1 MNPFLNEE
9 PSFHKS
15 VNLMVDRAIKTLD
28 LPEGLGARIKVC
40 NSVCQVQFP
49 VKINNKIEIFKGW
62 RAVHSEHRLPSKG
75 GIRYSPDVNEEE
87 VVALAALM
95 TYKCAVVD
103 VPFGGSKGALII
115 DPSKYNEEQLEKITR
130 RYVRELAKRG
140 YISPSTNVPAPDVGT
155 GAREMAW
162 IADTYK
168 HLYPND
174 INHIAVVTGKPVTQ
188 GGIRGRN
195 EATGR
200 GIQFVLREFFRHQD
214 DVQKANMDGDID
226 SKKVVI
232 QGLGNVGYHAS
243 KFLQEE
249 DNALF
254 IAVIERD
261 GALLNEN
268 GLNIAN
274 LKEFICKNGGVKG
287 FPDGKF
293 IENGIS
299 VLELPCDIL
308 LLAALESQ
316 ITSDNADRIQASLI
330 VEGANGPVTYTA
342 DEQLRKKGIIILPD
356 IYVNA
361 GGVTV
366 SYFEWIKNLSHI
378 RFGRLE
384 RRFDELKGQKI
395 VEVLETMFD
404 KKIPPD
410 MREELLMAAKEIDLV
425 RSGLDETM
433 RTAFQE
439 MREIKESR
447 KEISDFR
454 TSAFVVA
461 IQKIAKSYIEMG
473 I

>member
-1 MNPFLNEE
+1 MNPFLNKE

-28 LPEGLGARIKVC
+28 LPEGLGDQIKAC
-40 NSVCQVQFP
+40 NSVCEVQFP
-49 VKINNKIEIFKGW
+49 VQINNKIEIFKGW
-62 RAVHSEHRLPSKG
+62 RAIHSEHRLPSKG
-75 GIRYSPDVNEEE
+75 GIRYSPDVHEQE

-140 YISPSTNVPAPDVGT
+140 YISPSTNVPAPDIGT

-168 HLYPND
+168 HLYPTD

-188 GGIRGRN
+188 GGIRGRQ

-200 GIQFVLREFFRHQD
+200 GIQFVLREFFRHKD

-261 GALLNEN
+261 GAILNEK

-274 LKEFICKNGGVKG
+274 LKKFICKNGGVKG

-316 ITSDNADRIQASLI
+316 ITSNNADRIQASLI

-361 GGVTV
+361 GGVTA

-395 VEVLETMFD
+395 VDVLEVMFD

-410 MREELLMAAKEIDLV
+410 MREGLLTAAKEIDLV

-447 KEISDFR
+447 QEISDFR
-454 TSAFVVA
+454 TSAYVVA

>member
-1 MNPFLNEE
+1 MKPFLNEE

-15 VNLMVDRAIKTLD
+15 VNLMVDRAINTLD
-28 LPEGLGARIKVC
+28 LPEGLGDQIKAC
-40 NSVCQVQFP
+40 NSVCEVQFP
-49 VKINNKIEIFKGW
+49 VKINNRIEIFKGW

-75 GIRYSPDVNEEE
+75 GIRYSPDVQEQE

-115 DPSKYNEEQLEKITR
+115 DPSKYNEDQLERITR

-140 YISPSTNVPAPDVGT
+140 YISPSTNVPAPDMGT

-174 INHIAVVTGKPVTQ
+174 INHIAVVTGKPVSQ
-188 GGIRGRN
+188 GGIRGRQ

-200 GIQFVLREFFRHQD
+200 GIQFVLREFFRHKD
-214 DVQKANMDGDID
+214 DVQKANLDGDID
-226 SKKVVI
+226 SKKMVI

-249 DNALF
+249 DNALV

-261 GALLNEN
+261 GAILNEK

-274 LKEFICKNGGVKG
+274 LKEYINKNGGVKG
-287 FPDGKF
+287 FPDGQF

-299 VLELPCDIL
+299 VLEYPCDIL

-316 ITSDNADRIQASLI
+316 ITSNNADRIQASLI

-342 DEQLRKKGIIILPD
+342 DEKLRKKGIIILPD

-361 GGVTV
+361 GGVTA

-395 VEVLETMFD
+395 VDVLEVMFE

-410 MREELLMAAKEIDLV
+410 MREGLLTAAKEIDLV

-439 MREIKESR
+439 MRDIKESR

-454 TSAFVVA
+454 TSAYVVA
-461 IQKIAKSYIEMG
+461 IQKIAKSHIEMG

>member
-1 MNPFLNEE
+1 MNSFLKEE
-9 PSFHKS
+9 PSFLKS
-15 VNLMVDRAIKTLD
+15 VDLMVDRAINTLD
-28 LPEGLGARIKVC
+28 LPEGLGAQIKAC
-40 NSVCQVQFP
+40 NSVCEVQFP

-75 GIRYSPDVNEEE
+75 GIRYSPDVNKEE

-115 DPSKYNEEQLEKITR
+115 DPNKYNQEQLEKITR

-140 YISPSTNVPAPDVGT
+140 YISPSTNVPAPDMGT
-155 GAREMAW
+155 GACEMAW

-188 GGIRGRN
+188 GGIRGRT

-200 GIQFVLREFFRHQD
+200 GIQFVLREFFRHKD
-214 DVQKANMDGDID
+214 YVRKADLDGDIE

-232 QGLGNVGYHAS
+232 QGLGNVGYFAS
-243 KFLQEE
+243 KFLSEE
-249 DNALF
+249 DKAVV

-261 GALLNEN
+261 GAILNEK

-274 LKEFICKNGGVKG
+274 LKEFINKKGGVKG

-293 IENGIS
+293 IENGNS
-299 VLELPCDIL
+299 VLEFPCDIL
-308 LLAALESQ
+308 ILAALESQ
-316 ITSDNADRIQASLI
+316 ITSKNADRIEASLI

-342 DEQLRKKGIIILPD
+342 DEQLRKKGTIILPD

-361 GGVTV
+361 GGVTA

-384 RRFDELKGQKI
+384 RRFDEIKGQKI
-395 VEVLETMFD
+395 VDVLEVMF
-404 KKIPPD
+404 KKKLPPD
-410 MREELLMAAKEIDLV
+410 MREGLLTAAKEIDLV

-433 RTAFQE
+433 RNAFQE
-439 MREIKESR
+439 IREILESKKEV
-447 KEISDFR
+447 SDFR
-454 TSAFVVA
+454 TSAYVVA
-461 IQKIAKSYIEMG
+461 IQKIAKSHIEMG

>member
-1 MNPFLNEE
+1 MNSFLKEE
-9 PSFHKS
+9 PSFLKS
-15 VNLMVDRAIKTLD
+15 VDLMVDRAINTLD
-28 LPEGLGARIKVC
+28 LPEGLGAQIKAC
-40 NSVCQVQFP
+40 NSVCEVQFP

-75 GIRYSPDVNEEE
+75 GVRYSPDVNKEE

-115 DPSKYNEEQLEKITR
+115 DPNKYNQEQLEKITR

-140 YISPSTNVPAPDVGT
+140 YISPSTNVPAPDMGT
-155 GAREMAW
+155 GACEMAW

-188 GGIRGRN
+188 GGIRGRT

-200 GIQFVLREFFRHQD
+200 GIQFVLREFFRHKD
-214 DVQKANMDGDID
+214 YVKKADLDGDIE

-232 QGLGNVGYHAS
+232 QGLGNVGYFAS
-243 KFLQEE
+243 KFLSEE
-249 DNALF
+249 DKAVV

-261 GALLNEN
+261 GAILNEK

-274 LKEFICKNGGVKG
+274 LKEFINKKGGVKG

-293 IENGIS
+293 IENGNS
-299 VLELPCDIL
+299 VLEFPCDIL
-308 LLAALESQ
+308 ILAALESQ
-316 ITSDNADRIQASLI
+316 ITSKNANRIQAPLI

-342 DEQLRKKGIIILPD
+342 DEQLRKKGTIILPD
-356 IYVNA
+356 IYANA
-361 GGVTV
+361 GGVTA

-384 RRFDELKGQKI
+384 RRFDEYKGQKI
-395 VEVLETMFD
+395 VDVLEVMFE

-410 MREELLMAAKEIDLV
+410 MREELLTAAKEIDLV

-433 RTAFQE
+433 RNAFQE
-439 MREIKESR
+439 IREILESKKEV
-447 KEISDFR
+447 SDFR
-454 TSAFVVA
+454 TSAYVVA
-461 IQKIAKSYIEMG
+461 IQKIAKSHIEMG

>member
-9 PSFHKS
+9 PSFLKS
-15 VNLMVDRAIKTLD
+15 VDLMVDRAINTLD
-28 LPEGLGARIKVC
+28 LPEGLGAQIKAC

-62 RAVHSEHRLPSKG
+62 RAVHSEHRLPAKG
-75 GIRYSPDVNEEE
+75 GVRYSPDVNEEE

-115 DPSKYNEEQLEKITR
+115 DPSKYNTEQLEKITR

-140 YISPSTNVPAPDVGT
+140 YISPSTNVPAPDIGT

-188 GGIRGRN
+188 GGIRGRK

-200 GIQFVLREFFRHQD
+200 GIQFVLREFFRHKD
-214 DVQKANMDGDID
+214 DVRKANMDGDID

-249 DNALF
+249 DNALV

-261 GALLNEN
+261 GALLNEK

-287 FPDGKF
+287 FLDGKF

-308 LLAALESQ
+308 ILAALESQ
-316 ITSDNADRIQASLI
+316 ITSNNADRIQASLI

-361 GGVTV
+361 GGVTA

-384 RRFDELKGQKI
+384 RRFDEFKGQKI
-395 VEVLETMFD
+395 VEVLEAMFD
-404 KKIPPD
+404 KKIPQD
-410 MREELLMAAKEIDLV
+410 KREELMTAAKEIDLV

-433 RTAFQE
+433 RSAFQE

-454 TSAFVVA
+454 TSAYVVA
-461 IQKIAKSYIEMG
+461 IQKIAKSHMEMG